1 MSAMSGDGGTSYKRA
16 GVDLEAASR
25 SLDLI
30 TRVVEETYTAGVIRG
45 LGSFGGLFEVP
56 AGYERPV
63 LVASTDGVGT
73 KVMVASALA
82 DRPGALEGIGRDLV
96 NHCVNDILVQGARPL
111 FFLDYVASGALVPE
125 SIARLVTGVA
135 AACRAAGAAL
145 LGGETA
151 EMPGVYQPG
160 EHDLVGTIIGIVEH
174 DQIVDGSTV
183 APGDALLALPSGGLQ
198 TNGFSLARSVLAGA
212 YDEPLPASSR
222 GRADAAP
229 RSTADAVTHATIG
242 AALLAEHRS
251 FLPVVAPL
259 LTLGAVKAMAHI
271 TGGGIP
277 GNLTRSFPAGLGAT
291 VRRGTWHEPAIFDLI
306 GRRGGLADDEMFR
319 AFNMGV
325 GFVVVAARARVE
337 ELIQATDGALTEIG
351 VVTGSGRVE
360 IVGQ

>member
-1 MSAMSGDGGTSYKRA
+1 MSGDGGASYKRA

-30 TRVVEETYTAGVIRG
+30 TRAVEDTYTAGVISG

-56 AGYERPV
+56 TGYERPV

-82 DRPGALEGIGRDLV
+82 GRPGVLEGIGRDLV

-111 FFLDYVASGALVPE
+111 FFLDYVASSHLDPE
-125 SIARLVTGVA
+125 AVARLVGGVA

-160 EHDLVGTIIGIVEH
+160 EHDLVGTIIGIVERAA
-174 DQIVDGSTV
+174 IVDGRSV
-183 APGDALLALPSGGLQ
+183 VPGDVLLGLPSGGLQ
-198 TNGFSLARSVLAGA
+198 TNGFSLARSVVAGA
-212 YDEPLPASSR
+212 YDEQLESGITVGS
-222 GRADAAP
+222 
-229 RSTADAVTHATIG
+229 
-242 AALLAEHRS
+242 ALLAEHRN

-259 LTLGAVKAMAHI
+259 LDTGAVKAMAHI

-277 GNLTRSFPAGLGAT
+277 DNLPRAIPAGLGASI
-291 VRRGTWHEPAIFDLI
+291 RRGAWEEPEIFGLI
-306 GRRGGLADDEMFR
+306 RNRGNLAEEEMFKV
-319 AFNMGV
+319 FNMGV
-325 GFVVVAARARVE
+325 GFIVISARERAQGLIAA
-337 ELIQATDGALTEIG
+337 TGGALSAIG
-351 VVTGSGRVE
+351 VITDSGTVVIE
-360 IVGQ
+360 